1 VAIVNEEEYAARELA
16 RFMSKEEAINRAKQ
30 VVFHFVN
37 RGRSIINYDL
47 QEQFHYDEKYESF
60 GAYRPEV
67 KLVWVRRQPPNL
79 TDMVNNLRM
88 QINPSITGT
97 KGDGEQE
104 V

>member
-1 VAIVNEEEYAARELA
+1 MLVNEEEYAARELA

-30 VVFHFVN
+30 VIHHFVN

-47 QEQFHYDEKYESF
+47 QEQFHYSEESF

-67 KLVWVRRQPPNL
+67 KLVWVRRQPPNI
-79 TDMVNNLRM
+79 THVIANLR
-88 QINPSITGT
+88 QPINPSITGA

-104 V
+104 I